1 MQKPNETLREYSYAL
16 LDLMSK
22 IKKRDSSW
30 MPSIINNADALSRM
44 YDKLELTRSEDVKTL
59 LQNFAAGTVIPG
71 EIVSNTQTQSVET
84 IYTEESFIT
93 FPSLSIQEL
102 RNLQKNDPV
111 IGQFVKI
118 WKTKVKP
125 LTAE

>member
-1 MQKPNETLREYSYAL
+1 
-16 LDLMSK
+16 
-22 IKKRDSSW
+22 
-30 MPSIINNADALSRM
+30 M

-59 LQNFAAGTVIPG
+59 LQNFVAGTVIPG

-84 IYTEESFIT
+84 IYSEESFIT

-125 LTAE
+125 STAEQR